1 MEFMAFLTVVI
12 LAFALVMLLAG
23 IFTAYFGT
31 GKSRTIGFVLL
42 LVGLVVGAL
51 WIYLAGYSD
60 IEAFYVCGFTNVILQ
75 ALLDFVAILI
85 GAIVAVA
92 IFLVAVMK
100 S

>member
-51 WIYLAGYSD
+51 WIYLAGYSGID
-60 IEAFYVCGFTNVILQ
+60 AFYVCGFTNVVLQ
-75 ALLDFVAILI
+75 AVLDFVAILI

>member
-1 MEFMAFLTVVI
+1 MEFMAFLTVAI

-42 LVGLVVGAL
+42 AVGLIVGVL
-51 WIYLAGYSD
+51 WVYLAGLSD
-60 IEAFYVCGFTNVILQ
+60 IEALKVCGFTDVVLQ
-75 ALLDFVAILI
+75 AILDFLAIMI

-92 IFLVAVMK
+92 VFLVAVMK

>member
-51 WIYLAGYSD
+51 WVYLAGYSD
-60 IEAFYVCGFTNVILQ
+60 IEAF
-75 ALLDFVAILI
+75 
-85 GAIVAVA
+85 
-92 IFLVAVMK
+92 
-100 S
+100 

>member
-1 MEFMAFLTVVI
+1 MEFMAFLTVAI

-31 GKSRTIGFVLL
+31 GKSRTIGFILLAVGL
-42 LVGLVVGAL
+42 LVGVL
-51 WIYLAGYSD
+51 WVYLAGLSD
-60 IEAFYVCGFTNVILQ
+60 IEALKVCGFTDVVVQ
-75 ALLDFVAILI
+75 ALLDCLAVLI
-85 GAIVAVA
+85 GAVVAVG

>member
-1 MEFMAFLTVVI
+1 MEIMAFLTVAI

-31 GKSRTIGFVLL
+31 GKSRTVGFILL
-42 LVGLVVGAL
+42 IVGLVVGLL
-51 WIYLAGYSD
+51 WIYLAGMSD
-60 IEAFYVCGFTNVILQ
+60 IEALNVVGFKSVVFQ
-75 ALLDFVAILI
+75 AILDFLAIMI

>member
-1 MEFMAFLTVVI
+1 MELMAFISVAI

-42 LVGLVVGAL
+42 AVGLVVGL
-51 WIYLAGYSD
+51 LCIYLAGFSD
-60 IEAFYVCGFTNVILQ
+60 IDALRVCGFSDIVVQAILDLVAIMIG
-75 ALLDFVAILI
+75 ALLA
-85 GAIVAVA
+85 VAV
-92 IFLVAVMK
+92 FLVAVMK